1 MANTFTQIYIHVV
14 FAVQDRMSL
23 IASDRKEELHK
34 YITGIVTN
42 LGQKLIAIHCMH
54 DHLHMLVGLRPALAL
69 SDVIGKVKANS
80 SGWINQKGWIQGR
93 FSWQESFGAFSCS
106 HSQLPTVIRYIQN
119 QERHH
124 ARRPFREEYVAM
136 LKRFNVV
143 YDEKYLFH
151 PVE

>member
-1 MANTFTQIYIHVV
+1 MANTFTQIYIHAV

-23 IASDRKEELHK
+23 ITPGRKEEVHK

-42 LGQKLIAIHCMH
+42 LGQKLLAIHCMP
-54 DHLHMLVGLRPALAL
+54 DHLHLLVGLKPALSISEL
-69 SDVIGKVKANS
+69 IGKVKANS

-93 FSWQESFGAFSCS
+93 FAWQEGFGAFSYS

-119 QERHH
+119 QEKHH
-124 ARRPFREEYVAM
+124 GQRTFREEYVTL
-136 LKRFNVV
+136 LKRFNLS
-143 YDEKYLFH
+143 YDEEYLFR